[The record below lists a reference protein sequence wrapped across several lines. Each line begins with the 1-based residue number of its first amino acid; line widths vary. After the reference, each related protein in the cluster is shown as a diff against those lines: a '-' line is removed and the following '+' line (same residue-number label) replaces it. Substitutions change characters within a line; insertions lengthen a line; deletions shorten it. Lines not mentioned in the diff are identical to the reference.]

1 MRPAAPACPLCA
13 QRKGRRACP
22 AKGAMICSAC
32 CGAKRRVEI
41 DCPADC
47 VWLDGAHAGGWEGRE
62 TERRRDA
69 RRVGPHVQGL
79 SRAQADLFFLA
90 LVGLG
95 SLRARRRD
103 LDDALLAAAV
113 SALRKTAETRQR
125 GILYEHQAD
134 DLRAQGLVVELRGLF
149 EARDAEGR
157 PVAPDDR
164 DLGAVLAALEGTL
177 ADVAREKAGTTAFL
191 DTARRLVG
199 ASPAAPAPARRLLVE
214 P

>member
-1 MRPAAPACPLCA
+1 VSASCPLCA

-22 AKGAMICSAC
+22 AKGASICSSC
-32 CGAKRRVEI
+32 CGSKRRVEI

-69 RRVGPHVQGL
+69 RRFGPHLERL
-79 SRAQADLFFLA
+79 SSSQADLFFLA
-90 LVGLG
+90 LVGLAA
-95 SLRARRRD
+95 LRARRRE
-103 LDDALLAAAV
+103 LDDALLAAALG
-113 SALRKTAETRQR
+113 ALRKTVDTRQR
-125 GILYEHQAD
+125 GILYDHQAD
-134 DLRAQGLVVELRGLF
+134 DLRAQGLVLELRGLF
-149 EARDAEGR
+149 EARDEDGR

-164 DLGAVLAALEGTL
+164 DLGAVLAALEGVL
-177 ADVAREKAGTTAFL
+177 ADVRRESAGATAFL

-199 ASPAAPAPARRLLVE
+199 GPANAPAPERRLVLE